1 MSGRRGFI
9 AGLALLMTFVAT
21 MGLAGAQQARPEW
34 RGWQALQ
41 AQAEQVVAQ
50 APELQAPELQAPEL
64 QAPELQ
70 APELQ
75 APELQ
80 APELQVSQGQT
91 PDDAVPALSPQTGSP
106 APPPAAPPAAPS
118 QSPPAPN
125 DATVAGSEAPN
136 RVAPLGAADQPR
148 FQPGEYVLGVGDRL
162 RIIVFGEEDLSG
174 EFVVDSTGRV
184 SFPLIGEIPAALS
197 SVSEFQ
203 RRVEDALRGGY
214 LNDPRVSAEVMNFRP
229 FYILGEVQRPGEYP
243 FTNGLTVLNAVATA
257 GGFTPLANQTRVFIK
272 PAGEGMEEEIVLS
285 PATPVAPGDTIRI
298 AKGAFYILGEVTR
311 PGEYPFSEG
320 MTVLNAVAT
329 AGGFTYRANQGRVFI
344 QREGADREQSFR
356 LEPNLRI
363 EAGDTI
369 RIGERFF

>member
-1 MSGRRGFI
+1 MTTYRSLI
-9 AGLALLMTFVAT
+9 AGFVMLVTVAAT
-21 MGLAGAQQARPEW
+21 MGAAGAQQNRPAW
-34 RGWQALQ
+34 SGWPVIQAQALQ
-41 AQAEQVVAQ
+41 AEQTQAQ
-50 APELQAPELQAPEL
+50 A
-64 QAPELQ
+64 
-70 APELQ
+70 
-75 APELQ
+75 
-80 APELQVSQGQT
+80 
-91 PDDAVPALSPQTGSP
+91 
-106 APPPAAPPAAPS
+106 PAAPS
-118 QSPPAPN
+118 EAPEAEPPAPVAVAAS
-125 DATVAGSEAPN
+125 DAPSTPPTSIPTSSNPSTSSGPAVLEA
-136 RVAPLGAADQPR
+136 PR

-203 RRVEDALRGGY
+203 ARVETALRDGY
-214 LNDPRVSAEVMNFRP
+214 LNDPRVSAEVLNFRP
-229 FYILGEVQRPGEYP
+229 FYILGEVQQPGEYP

-329 AGGFTYRANQGRVFI
+329 AGGFTYRANQNRVFI
-344 QREGADREQSFR
+344 QREGADEEQALR
-356 LEPNLRI
+356 LQPNLRI

>member
-1 MSGRRGFI
+1 MDMKTDHTDPIWMTARRGFVM
-9 AGLALLMTFVAT
+9 ALSAVLVFLT
-21 MGLAGAQQARPEW
+21 MMSWASAQQTRPQW
-34 RGWQALQ
+34 RGWQATQ
-41 AQAEQVVAQ
+41 TQEDRVG
-50 APELQAPELQAPEL
+50 ELPSPPASDTASSASPAM
-64 QAPELQ
+64 A
-70 APELQ
+70 
-75 APELQ
+75 
-80 APELQVSQGQT
+80 S
-91 PDDAVPALSPQTGSP
+91 PAL
-106 APPPAAPPAAPS
+106 APPPLASGREGAANGALVSAAGSPDPAL
-118 QSPPAPN
+118 QSPPMVEP
-125 DATVAGSEAPN
+125 S
-136 RVAPLGAADQPR
+136 R

-203 RRVEDALRGGY
+203 SRVEEALREGY
-214 LNDPRVSAEVMNFRP
+214 LNDPRVSAEVLNFRP

-243 FTNGLTVLNAVATA
+243 FNNGLTVLNAVATA

-272 PAGEGMEEEIVLS
+272 PAGEGREEEIALS

-298 AKGAFYILGEVTR
+298 GKGAFYILGEVTR

-344 QREGADREQSFR
+344 QREGADREQTLR